1 MGGVTLM
8 QDKYHLQT
16 PLTSCATDNN
26 QVQYTWYLF
35 FNSLSIESSDG
46 GVARQK
52 HSCWILSV
60 NKENVITLW
69 MCLAILSHSDISVF
83 HTFFFFVFFSW
94 GSGYRYW
101 EILISNLYCI
111 FLFWQERRASFHAMY
126 LTWHHQVFNKKRRYQ
141 VYWITNNF
149 PQVRSKSEDW
159 KTKWLKALGAIKTG

>member
-1 MGGVTLM
+1 M
-8 QDKYHLQT
+8 
-16 PLTSCATDNN
+16 
-26 QVQYTWYLF
+26 
-35 FNSLSIESSDG
+35 
-46 GVARQK
+46 ARQK
-52 HSCWILSV
+52 HSCSILSV

-94 GSGYRYW
+94 GSGYRYR

-111 FLFWQERRASFHAMY
+111 FLLWQERRASFHAMY

-149 PQVRSKSEDW
+149 PQGRSKSKDSE
-159 KTKWLKALGAIKTG
+159 TKWIKSLGAINSKGLNRITTIGLGQLCLRGTLVLIIIISFRNCRF